1 MANREDVIKG
11 LDCHLARMTDSLIN
25 GAVHSCRDCPYRAE
39 MNCTTQLI
47 ANALELLK
55 DDALIQYNEGYHDG
69 YQLALTGRG
78 AVVHCKDC
86 KWYKEGEHLAP
97 NRFCFR
103 LKDANG
109 KHIGYNF
116 SDNDYCSH
124 GERKDEH
131 ATD

>member
-1 MANREDVIKG
+1 MR
-11 LDCHLARMTDSLIN
+11 LID
-25 GAVHSCRDCPYRAE
+25 A
-39 MNCTTQLI
+39 
-47 ANALELLK
+47 
-55 DDALIQYNEGYHDG
+55 DALKKDMEFYAPWVDTSPIIDAAPTIE
-69 YQLALTGRG
+69 
-78 AVVHCKDC
+78 AVPVVRCKDC

-131 ATD
+131 ETD

>member
-1 MANREDVIKG
+1 M
-11 LDCHLARMTDSLIN
+11 RMID
-25 GAVHSCRDCPYRAE
+25 A
-39 MNCTTQLI
+39 
-47 ANALELLK
+47 
-55 DDALIQYNEGYHDG
+55 DALKHSIAGDIPLMPTVRIAIEHRIDEMPTIE
-69 YQLALTGRG
+69 AEP
-78 AVVHCKDC
+78 VVRCKDC

-124 GERKDEH
+124 GERKEDGV
-131 ATD
+131 